1 MERRPLLSV
10 VILTYN
16 EEVNLPACLESLK
29 GLDCEI
35 FVVDSG
41 SSDATVEIAKAFAA
55 RVFEHPFESH
65 ARQWNWAL
73 QNLPISTDWI
83 LGLDADQRLTSELRQ
98 ELVELF
104 TVDDHRLGAV
114 DGFYVKRRQMFRG
127 RWIRHGGYYP
137 KYLLKLFRRDRVRV
151 DEGDLVDHHF
161 WVNAVTA
168 RLKHD
173 LIEENLK
180 EADLAFWI
188 EKHNRYAA
196 LHAQEEW
203 ARRNGLLKWPVQP
216 SLFGN
221 ADQRV
226 ACLKQCWYRLPLY
239 IRPFLY
245 FCYRYFL
252 RLGFLDG
259 EQGFIFHFMQG
270 FWYRLLVD
278 VYIDELRRKEKFR
291 GEVRGSGPGL

>member
-10 VILTYN
+10 IILTYN

-41 SSDATVEIAKAFAA
+41 SSDATVEIAQAFAA

-104 TVDDHRLGAV
+104 TVNNHRLDAV
-114 DGFYVKRRQMFRG
+114 DGFYVKRRQIFRG

-161 WVNAVTA
+161 WVNGVTA

-221 ADQRV
+221 PDQRV

-239 IRPFLY
+239 IRPFIY
-245 FCYRYFL
+245 FFWRYFL

-259 EQGFIFHFMQG
+259 KQGFIFHFMQG

-291 GEVRGSGPGL
+291 GEVHGSGPGR

>member
-10 VILTYN
+10 IILTYN

-41 SSDATVEIAKAFAA
+41 SSDATVEIAQAFAA

-104 TVDDHRLGAV
+104 TVDDHRLDAV
-114 DGFYVKRRQMFRG
+114 DGFYVKRRQIFRG

-161 WVNAVTA
+161 WVNGVTA

-203 ARRNGLLKWPVQP
+203 ARRSGLLKWPVQP

-221 ADQRV
+221 PDQRV

-239 IRPFLY
+239 IRPFIY
-245 FCYRYFL
+245 FFWRYFL

-259 EQGFIFHFMQG
+259 KQGFIFHFMQG

-291 GEVRGSGPGL
+291 GKEHGSGLG